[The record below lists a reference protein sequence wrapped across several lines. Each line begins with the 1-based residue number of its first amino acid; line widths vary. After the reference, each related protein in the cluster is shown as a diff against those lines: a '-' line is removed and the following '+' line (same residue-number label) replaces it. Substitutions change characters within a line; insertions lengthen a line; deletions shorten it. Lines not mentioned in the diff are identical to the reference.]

1 MPSRILVRL
10 ETGLRGAALALA
22 SFALTATASAPVL
35 KLDKDVT
42 SLIRVP
48 IMRQATDYTCG
59 AASLQSILYY
69 YGDDH
74 YESDLAKELGSDPNE
89 GTAYQSIA
97 DFAKKAGYKVDVQK
111 NMTFEALTKRLDAG
125 TPVLVLV
132 QAWAS
137 TPGFDWANAW
147 DLGHYVVAVGY
158 DEKNVYLMDPV
169 MTANYAYV
177 PIAEFLDRWHDTD
190 GTERLTHFGMTIS
203 KPRATYGR
211 DDVIYME

>member
-1 MPSRILVRL
+1 MKTIVSLKK
-10 ETGLRGAALALA
+10 GLWGATLALA
-22 SFALTATASAPVL
+22 SFAVSASAAAPVL

-42 SLIRVP
+42 DLIRLP

-69 YGDDH
+69 YGDDR
-74 YESDLAKELGSDPNE
+74 YESELAKELGSDPE
-89 GTAYQSIA
+89 GGTPYKNIAAY
-97 DFAKKAGYKVDVQK
+97 AKKHGYKVDVQK
-111 NMTFEALTKRLDAG
+111 NMTFEMLTKRLDAG

-158 DEKNVYLMDPV
+158 DEQNVYLMDPV

-177 PIAEFLDRWHDTD
+177 PIAEFMDRWHDTD

-203 KPRATYGR
+203 KPRVTYGR